1 MAANGSN
8 YVDAYVLHRGG
19 PDRFL
24 AHGGGVRF
32 DLAGARRFVSAAE
45 AAAYR
50 DRLGAPDRGRWQ
62 VCRLTPDGRL
72 VPVPEPLASGGP

>member
-1 MAANGSN
+1 VAETGGSSGET
-8 YVDAYVLHRGG
+8 YVLHRGG

-32 DLAGARRFVSAAE
+32 DLAGAKRFGSAAE
-45 AAAYR
+45 AADYR
-50 DRLGAPDRGRWQ
+50 ARFGGPDRDGWQ

-72 VPVPEPLASGGP
+72 VPVP

>member
-1 MAANGSN
+1 MAQAAGSPGET
-8 YVDAYVLHRGG
+8 YVLHRGG

-32 DLAGARRFVSAAE
+32 DLAGARRFGSAAE
-45 AAAYR
+45 AADFR
-50 DRLGAPDRGRWQ
+50 DRVTGPQRDRWQ

-72 VPVPEPLASGGP
+72 LPVA